1 MISNPISEIP
11 VFGAVFQGLSDVL
24 NVLGN
29 IGADLS
35 PAVREKAKKV
45 VISAII
51 VTQVATTASQ
61 IASQASQ
68 GSQTGSNRKKST

>member
-1 MISNPISEIP
+1 MSEIP
-11 VFGAVFQGLSDVL
+11 VFGAVFQGFSDALNLLS
-24 NVLGN
+24 N
-29 IGADLS
+29 IGADMS
-35 PAVREKAKKV
+35 PATREKAKKV

-68 GSQTGSNRKKST
+68 TAQASANRRKSE